1 MVGLRGEDLI
11 YAYGAGV
18 RGVDGVSVA
27 VGPGELLCV
36 LGPNASGKTT
46 LVRLLAGLLQPQG
59 GRVWMGEDPVVS
71 LSVRERARRVAV
83 VPQSFPRPP
92 ALRVR
97 DFVMGGRYAYLRRMH
112 PATVD
117 DADAVRRGLVEAD
130 VAELGDRVLQ
140 ELSGGQLQRVL
151 VARAMAQQAPT
162 LLVDEP
168 TSSLDPE
175 HQLGIFSL
183 LRHLVDEEGRSAI
196 VVTHDLNL
204 AGQFATS
211 IALMADGKIAAAG
224 TPREILLPEVLEP
237 VYGSHFRFG
246 TWPTAGGGA
255 ERPFVVPWVE

>member
-1 MVGLRGEDLI
+1 MVGLRGEDLV
-11 YAYGAGV
+11 YAYGDGI

-27 VGPGELLCV
+27 VSPGELLCV

-59 GRVWMGEDPVVS
+59 GCVWMGKDQVSS

-83 VPQSFPRPP
+83 VPQSFLRLP
-92 ALRVR
+92 ALRVH
-97 DFVMGGRYAYLRRMH
+97 DFVMGGRYAYLRRMRM
-112 PATVD
+112 ATED
-117 DADAVRRGLVEAD
+117 DVAAVRRALAHAD
-130 VAELGDRVLQ
+130 VSDLGDRVLQ

-151 VARAMAQQAPT
+151 VARAMAQEAPT
-162 LLVDEP
+162 LLIDEP

-175 HQLGIFSL
+175 HQIAVFVL
-183 LRHLVDEEGRSAI
+183 LRRLVEEEARSAV

-211 IALMADGKIAAAG
+211 IALMRDGKIATVG
-224 TPREILLPEVLEP
+224 TPGEILVPEVLEP

-246 TWPTAGGGA
+246 TWPGTGGDA
-255 ERPFVVPWVE
+255 ERPFVVPWAE